1 MFFLYQILIFIT
13 ILFSPLILLVR
24 FLKNKEDKKRFIE
37 KFSIILKKKNKQNLV
52 WIHAASVGEVMSVVP
67 LIDELEKD
75 KKIEKILL
83 TTSTLSSSKIFE
95 NLKFKK
101 TFHQFFP
108 IDFFFLTSIFIKHWR
123 PKIAIFID
131 SEIWPCMFT
140 EIKKNKIPLV
150 LLNARIT
157 ERSFKK
163 WQILKKFSS
172 IIFGKID
179 MAYPSNLET
188 MNFLK
193 KFKVKK
199 IKKIGNL
206 KFTERKKVKEKKFSK
221 SFLRSISKK
230 LILVASSTHPNEE
243 MIISKTHLKLKKIF
257 KNLLTIIIPRH
268 IHRVQDIA
276 KDIQSL
282 NLKTIIRTSKQK
294 IKPNTDI
301 YLVDTYGETKKFFNI
316 SKTTFIGGSLTN
328 HGGQNPIEPAR
339 FGLNIIHGPHVRN
352 FRDIF
357 KFFANKK
364 ISHKIKN
371 HNELF
376 KVSQKLLT
384 KNNKIKLN
392 LRKIGNSILKE
403 TVIEIKNILSHE
415 IKKT

>member
-37 KFSIILKKKNKQNLV
+37 KFSIIFKKKNKQNLV

-75 KKIEKILL
+75 EKIEKILL

-294 IKPNTDI
+294 IKPDTDI

-392 LRKIGNSILKE
+392 LRKIGNSILNE

>member
-75 KKIEKILL
+75 EKIEKILL

-221 SFLRSISKK
+221 SFLRSINKK

-294 IKPNTDI
+294 IKPDTDI

>member
-37 KFSIILKKKNKQNLV
+37 KFSIIFKKKNKQNLV

-221 SFLRSISKK
+221 SFLRSINKK

-294 IKPNTDI
+294 IRPDTDI

-352 FRDIF
+352 FKDIF

>member
-37 KFSIILKKKNKQNLV
+37 KFSIIFKKKNKQNLV

-221 SFLRSISKK
+221 SFLRSINKK

-294 IKPNTDI
+294 IKPDTDI

>member
-37 KFSIILKKKNKQNLV
+37 KFSIIFKKKNKQNLV

-75 KKIEKILL
+75 EKIEKILL

-221 SFLRSISKK
+221 SFLRSINKK

-294 IKPNTDI
+294 IKPDTDI

-392 LRKIGNSILKE
+392 LRKIGNSILNE

>member
-1 MFFLYQILIFIT
+1 MFFIYQILIFIT

-37 KFSIILKKKNKQNLV
+37 KFSIIFKKKNKQNLV

-221 SFLRSISKK
+221 SFLRSINKK

-294 IKPNTDI
+294 IKPDTDI

-392 LRKIGNSILKE
+392 LRKIGNSILNE